1 MGAGRD
7 KDGSNAIW
15 LLNVQR
21 GARYLFLGGGLQTR
35 NAPHKCNEIH
45 CIKYDKWMCSD
56 TFAKL
61 QAHNGPIWV
70 TEGTNSGA
78 KWWHF
83 FFSYFMYFVF
93 LISAIFIPSAK

>member
-45 CIKYDKWMCSD
+45 CIKYNK
-56 TFAKL
+56 
-61 QAHNGPIWV
+61 
-70 TEGTNSGA
+70 
-78 KWWHF
+78 
-83 FFSYFMYFVF
+83 
-93 LISAIFIPSAK
+93 